1 MHRKI
6 FAVILAGVLSLLTL
20 TACGTSEFGMTE
32 NTEKRMVITAERA
45 AKDDFFLVG
54 SLKVDEGEQITIS
67 SDLEKGSVRVE
78 IFRWGEEQDADTLP
92 ETGEPSCR
100 RRSIR
105 HGGTGKLLA
114 EGRLPGKG
122 HRHRDRRGSAGRM
135 TDGKPNTDRKGTF
148 PQQERFLF
156 HSLSYFS
163 ARPLW
168 SIFSR
173 TISSASRPRQSS
185 ISQQQVMTSASSAF
199 TASRS

>member
-20 TACGTSEFGMTE
+20 TACGKSQFGLTE

-92 ETGEPSCR
+92 ETGGEATLTANLNAFEKVNGVKLNYKFVPR
-100 RRSIR
+100 RAGDVVSIWADPTLANTEMGWKATRSIEE
-105 HGGTGKLLA
+105 TLK
-114 EGRLPGKG
+114 
-122 HRHRDRRGSAGRM
+122 SAWEWELHL
-135 TDGKPNTDRKGTF
+135 KN
-148 PQQERFLF
+148 
-156 HSLSYFS
+156 
-163 ARPLW
+163 
-168 SIFSR
+168 
-173 TISSASRPRQSS
+173 
-185 ISQQQVMTSASSAF
+185 QQQ
-199 TASRS
+199 

>member
-78 IFRWGEEQDADTLP
+78 ILRWGEEQDADTLP
-92 ETGEPSCR
+92 ETDGEATLTANLHAADGAS
-100 RRSIR
+100 
-105 HGGTGKLLA
+105 GTVEPGNYSLKAVCLEKATGTVTIEVVPA
-114 EGRLPGKG
+114 E
-122 HRHRDRRGSAGRM
+122 
-135 TDGKPNTDRKGTF
+135 
-148 PQQERFLF
+148 
-156 HSLSYFS
+156 
-163 ARPLW
+163 
-168 SIFSR
+168 
-173 TISSASRPRQSS
+173 
-185 ISQQQVMTSASSAF
+185 
-199 TASRS
+199 

>member
-92 ETGEPSCR
+92 ETGGSGFADTA
-100 RRSIR
+100 I
-105 HGGTGKLLA
+105 GIGIAGAAALAVLLLL
-114 EGRLPGKG
+114 RK
-122 HRHRDRRGSAGRM
+122 RRGSC
-135 TDGKPNTDRKGTF
+135 
-148 PQQERFLF
+148 
-156 HSLSYFS
+156 
-163 ARPLW
+163 
-168 SIFSR
+168 
-173 TISSASRPRQSS
+173 
-185 ISQQQVMTSASSAF
+185 V
-199 TASRS
+199 

>member
-78 IFRWGEEQDADTLP
+78 ILRWGEEQDADTLP
-92 ETGEPSCR
+92 ETGGEATLTANLHAADGASGTVEPGNYSLKAVCLEKAT
-100 RRSIR
+100 
-105 HGGTGKLLA
+105 GTVTVEVVPA
-114 EGRLPGKG
+114 E
-122 HRHRDRRGSAGRM
+122 
-135 TDGKPNTDRKGTF
+135 
-148 PQQERFLF
+148 
-156 HSLSYFS
+156 
-163 ARPLW
+163 
-168 SIFSR
+168 
-173 TISSASRPRQSS
+173 
-185 ISQQQVMTSASSAF
+185 
-199 TASRS
+199 